1 MNWVDAVI
9 IVLMIAAIARGWHA
23 GLIELAL
30 TFAGFLIGLVLGSWL
45 ISHIAP
51 HFSSQLTKLLAVLLA
66 MLFFAFVLTEAGRQ
80 IAHRLKPHAVRW
92 KLGSVNNSAGS
103 VLELVFTLIV
113 IWLAA
118 SLLANVR
125 SHNIGQ
131 SVNQSYIIRQLDAA
145 LPAPPDV
152 FAKLEKI
159 ISPGGF
165 PDVFLGLEPQHT
177 TISPTNHVNNKA
189 VVADEASVVKIQGA
203 GCGGIAFGSGF
214 VAAPDLVVTNAHVV
228 AGISRPQVVDS
239 AGSYFAT
246 PVWFDPNLDIAILKV
261 NNLPDLPLKLN
272 GQILPDKDAAATL
285 GFPGGGSLVAENA
298 AIIDHVTAIG
308 RNIYNQ
314 GTVERNIYE
323 VQSDVQEG
331 DSGGPLLGPDGTVA
345 GVVFAKSV
353 SQGNIGYAILI
364 NQVQSLVSKAQNHG
378 QVGTGTCTAD

>member
-1 MNWVDAVI
+1 MDAVI
-9 IVLMIAAIARGWHA
+9 IFMMITAVIRGWHA

-30 TFAGFLIGLVLGSWL
+30 TFAGFIAGLVLGSWL
-45 ISHIAP
+45 VAQVAP
-51 HFSSQLTKLLAVLLA
+51 HFSNQLTKAVTVSLVELAFALA
-66 MLFFAFVLTEAGRQ
+66 MTEVGRQ
-80 IAHRLKPHAVRW
+80 IARRIKPHAIRW
-92 KLGSVNNSAGS
+92 KLGGVNDSAGS
-103 VLELVFTLIV
+103 ALELIFTVIV

-125 SHNIGQ
+125 SYGIGQ
-131 SVNQSYIIRQLDAA
+131 SINQSYIIGQLDTA
-145 LPAPPDV
+145 LPASPDI

-177 TISPTNHVNNKA
+177 TISPTNHVDNKA
-189 VVADEASVVKIQGA
+189 VVADEASVVKIRGA
-203 GCGGIAFGSGF
+203 GCGGLAFGSGF
-214 VAAPDLVVTNAHVV
+214 VAGPGLVVTNAHVV
-228 AGISRPQVVDS
+228 AGIAHPQVIDS
-239 AGSYFAT
+239 SGAYFAK

-261 NNLPDLPLKLN
+261 DNLPDSPLKLN
-272 GQILPDKDAAATL
+272 GQILPDRDAAATL

-323 VQSDVQEG
+323 VQANVQEG
-331 DSGGPLLGPDGTVA
+331 DSGGPLLAPNGQVA

-353 SQGNIGYAILI
+353 SQGNVGYAILI
-364 NQVQSLVSKAQNHG
+364 NQVQPLVNQAKNHG
-378 QVGTGTCTAD
+378 QVGTGSCAQD